1 MTGMAVRA
9 GGRRVPDHLLGALRR
24 TVAAHADPP
33 LLRRRLEED
42 GYLYLP
48 AVLDGK
54 RVLAA
59 RREVFGR
66 LAEVGEIR
74 RPAADGIATGTSRRA
89 ELIDDPGAFLRSVC
103 EGAAIRAVTHGAP
116 LHQIMTAALD
126 APARAFDFLWL
137 RTMAVGRA
145 SPLHF
150 DHVYM
155 NRGSRRVLSAWMSLG
170 AVPPGDGPLM
180 IVAGSHRW
188 DDLIAEYR
196 GHDVERSPGR
206 PGALPD
212 DPIDL
217 AQDRDCQL
225 LTADFGPGDVV
236 VFGMFTLHGSFD
248 NDSAAGRV
256 RLCCDVRYQ
265 PEEDAVDRRWFGPDP
280 PGHGG
285 QGYGALSAAQPLTAP
300 PLCR

>member
-103 EGAAIRAVTHGAP
+103 EGAAIMAVTHGAP

-145 SPLHF
+145 SPLRPCLHEP
-150 DHVYM
+150 
-155 NRGSRRVLSAWMSLG
+155 RIAAG
-170 AVPPGDGPLM
+170 AVGLD
-180 IVAGSHRW
+180 AAR
-188 DDLIAEYR
+188 R
-196 GHDVERSPGR
+196 GAARRRS
-206 PGALPD
+206 
-212 DPIDL
+212 
-217 AQDRDCQL
+217 
-225 LTADFGPGDVV
+225 AD
-236 VFGMFTLHGSFD
+236 
-248 NDSAAGRV
+248 
-256 RLCCDVRYQ
+256 
-265 PEEDAVDRRWFGPDP
+265 DRRGI
-280 PGHGG
+280 
-285 QGYGALSAAQPLTAP
+285 APLG
-300 PLCR
+300 